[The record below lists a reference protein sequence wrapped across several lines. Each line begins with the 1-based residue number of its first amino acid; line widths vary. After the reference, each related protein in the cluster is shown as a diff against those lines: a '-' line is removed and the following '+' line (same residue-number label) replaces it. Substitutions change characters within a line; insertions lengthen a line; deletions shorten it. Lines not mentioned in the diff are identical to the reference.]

1 MRQSYLIPQHATLSE
16 EVKGGGGTDRKA
28 CEGKSIIVGSFTN
41 KNASLCSHIM
51 MIGLW
56 WVFSVFQVGY
66 ESPHPHMRVPGLPAS
81 LQSAASGK
89 P

>member
-1 MRQSYLIPQHATLSE
+1 MTLALEKSFCFYMISFYSDLSSDTVSVLPVFTSELSSPLLSMNTSFEVFFLTQSYL
-16 EVKGGGGTDRKA
+16 
-28 CEGKSIIVGSFTN
+28 F
-41 KNASLCSHIM
+41 
-51 MIGLW
+51 
-56 WVFSVFQVGY
+56 VFQVGY